1 MIDQTIIERAAAY
14 LAKAKG
20 DYELA
25 LLLSCA
31 ADTHRAFHRLP
42 PVEKM
47 DWEPTP
53 EREPLDI
60 PPPEQA
66 AP

>member
-1 MIDQTIIERAAAY
+1 MIDQTIIERAAGY
-14 LAKAKG
+14 LAQARG

-42 PVEKM
+42 PAEKM